1 MGKKKW
7 HNSAKDKPSYQ
18 KLTGG
23 KTMKV
28 LLINSSPRKEGCTF
42 TALCE
47 IKNQLEKCGVEAEIF
62 QLGTESV
69 RGCLACW
76 QCAKLG
82 RCVMDDAV
90 NRLGAKVKEADG
102 YIFGSPVY
110 FAGISGQLKSLMDRL
125 FCVYGSHMRFKPA
138 AAVTS
143 ARRAGTTP
151 TLDDINRFFAL
162 NDMLIVTSQYW
173 NEVHGSSPE
182 EVRKDEEGLQIMRSL
197 ARNMAWTL
205 KCLKAGREAG
215 VPLPEEEPGIRTDF
229 IR

>member
-1 MGKKKW
+1 
-7 HNSAKDKPSYQ
+7 
-18 KLTGG
+18 
-23 KTMKV
+23 MKV
-28 LLINSSPRKEGCTF
+28 LLVNSSPNTHGCTY
-42 TALCE
+42 TALTE
-47 IKNQLEKCGVEAEIF
+47 ISTQLEKSGIETELF
-62 QLGTESV
+62 QLGTKTVSGC
-69 RGCLACW
+69 RGCW

-82 RCVMDDAV
+82 RCVIDDTV
-90 NRLGAKVKEADG
+90 NILGEKVKKADG

-125 FCVYGSHMRFKPA
+125 MCAYGPHMRFKPT
-138 AAVTS
+138 AAVAS

-173 NEVHGSSPE
+173 NEVHGSTPE
-182 EVRKDEEGLQIMRSL
+182 EVKKDEEGMQIMRSL

-205 KCLKAGREAG
+205 RCLEAGKQAG